1 MPPRDQLVTPPVVLI
16 GPVGVGKS
24 TVGGLL
30 ADRLGWPHV
39 SMDAV
44 CFAYYAE
51 IGHDRSSSKRRRQ
64 PGGFK
69 ALYDSWKPFEAHAVE
84 RILADHSD
92 AVIDLGA
99 GHSVQ
104 EDPALFARVQASLHP
119 VRNVVLLLPSP
130 DLEESVRILTERA
143 APPAGFDWHRHF
155 VTHPSNRALAKLVVY
170 TAGQTPEQTRGAVYE
185 RLFRTTS
192 SIQASRRR
200 R

>member
-1 MPPRDQLVTPPVVLI
+1 MPPRDRLVTPPVVLI
-16 GPVGVGKS
+16 GPVGAGKS

-64 PGGFK
+64 LDGFK
-69 ALYDSWKPFEAHAVE
+69 DLYDSWKPFEAHAVE

-92 AVIDLGA
+92 AVVDLGG

-104 EDPALFARVQASLHP
+104 EDPALFARVHATLHP

-130 DLEESVRILTERA
+130 SLEESVRILTERRPH
-143 APPAGFDWHRHF
+143 PPASTG
-155 VTHPSNRALAKLVVY
+155 T
-170 TAGQTPEQTRGAVYE
+170 G
-185 RLFRTTS
+185 TS
-192 SIQASRRR
+192 
-200 R
+200 